1 MQKIVLF
8 IEPNADN
15 TFKTPSKIG
24 NLFMNRF
31 AIEEN
36 ANCEILNI
44 CELEIDYYVFK
55 KRLGF
60 FYSEKGEG
68 LNLKFFVIVIQVSMI
83 QYNFD
88 RSEKDRLREQQNFL
102 SAISNEVKLIPNF
115 GSNHL
120 MPHFIFCTARLY
132 TSTRDKNIQKLF
144 QNIMRKHGIQS
155 SLFTV
160 LSMERK
166 NLITKEKQK
175 QAYEGKLKDE
185 PYWEGQEASI
195 NDDLESFFN
204 AIENQEEIDEEE
216 VWSFF
221 TPKLR
226 RVSKLMD

>member
-1 MQKIVLF
+1 
-8 IEPNADN
+8 
-15 TFKTPSKIG
+15 
-24 NLFMNRF
+24 
-31 AIEEN
+31 
-36 ANCEILNI
+36 
-44 CELEIDYYVFK
+44 
-55 KRLGF
+55 
-60 FYSEKGEG
+60 
-68 LNLKFFVIVIQVSMI
+68 MI